1 MKPKKTQI
9 VLAAPDSTT
18 SAHVIVML
26 KTEGLVPHIVL
37 DGSRGWNVRA
47 REAIDSLAHP
57 IMLLIPSDRLQNQ
70 QLDLAK
76 RVAEIGGA
84 TFAWSGRRH
93 DGEARGDDRLMDKL
107 LEQQGAIVS
116 NSLTTLILAV
126 RITDFIGKLTPFNV
140 RLKGRKS
147 ALKSHLHGALAHA
160 DLPTKGNRFQND
172 LVLEIGRDGKI
183 DIESPDGRRL
193 ALRAPDVIA
202 SALSL
207 LYHARSATILGTSR
221 QFDFN
226 EIDSE
231 VVDLIARPPKRL
243 LSETT
248 SKRLASAFGIHA
260 GPERLCTSP
269 TEASRFA
276 SDLKTPVVLKLV
288 RPYLEGKS
296 NLGAIS
302 PKVTGHAPVRREYQ
316 SLQALGTSLAPPAAL
331 GILVAA
337 HVDGGSRIWLKMAE
351 HPVFGRL
358 VIGGCG
364 DIPDGSPQMVLSLP
378 IFEDDARKALGS
390 MGLDTVDEETEK
402 LAHATVLFGN
412 MIDRLGNKISRAEI
426 HPLVARKSEE
436 TMALDVLIEID
447 GGLVL

>member
-1 MKPKKTQI
+1 
-9 VLAAPDSTT
+9 
-18 SAHVIVML
+18 
-26 KTEGLVPHIVL
+26 
-37 DGSRGWNVRA
+37 
-47 REAIDSLAHP
+47 
-57 IMLLIPSDRLQNQ
+57 MLLVPSDRLPDI

-76 RVAEIGGA
+76 QVAATGGV
-84 TFAWSGRRH
+84 TFAWSQKQRNG
-93 DGEARGDDRLMDKL
+93 DAQGDDQLMDKL
-107 LEQQGAIVS
+107 LDQRGAIVS
-116 NSLTTLILAV
+116 SNLTALIQAL
-126 RITDFIGKLTPFNV
+126 RITEFLGKLDPFNV

-147 ALKSHLHGALAHA
+147 ALKSHLSCALAHA
-160 DLPTKGNRFQND
+160 DLAPMKQRFQND

-183 DIESPDGRRL
+183 EIESQDGRRL
-193 ALRAPDVIA
+193 TLGAPDVI
-202 SALSL
+202 STALSL
-207 LYHARSATILGTSR
+207 LCRARSATVSGTNP
-221 QFDFN
+221 QFDFG

-231 VVDLIARPPKRL
+231 IVDLIARPPKRL

-248 SKRLASAFGIHA
+248 SKRLASAFGIHS

-302 PKVTGHAPVRREYQ
+302 QKVTGHARVRREYH

-358 VIGGCG
+358 VIGGHG
-364 DIPDGSPQMVLSLP
+364 DTPSGSPQMVLSLP
-378 IFEDDARKALGS
+378 IIENDAQKALCSMGFDDA
-390 MGLDTVDEETEK
+390 DEETKK
-402 LAHATVLFGN
+402 LAHATALFGN
-412 MIDRLGNKISRAEI
+412 MIRHLGEKISRAEI
-426 HPLVARKSEE
+426 HPLVSRKNAE

-447 GGLVL
+447 GVPAL